1 MLWFEVKGGLKA
13 GKKLMDNIKLW
24 SLAENLGSVE
34 SLITHPVTMTHADV
48 EPAERARVGIIDGLV
63 RASVGLEDTD
73 DLIDALASRARPG
86 LDAMSDFLKFDTLSL
101 HAGQTVDPVFG
112 ARAAPIY
119 QTTSYVFP
127 DTDTASSIF
136 NLERGGHAY
145 SRITNPTVG
154 VLEQRIAALE
164 GGSAAVCTSSG
175 MAATFCAITAI
186 LSQGDHIV
194 ASTQMYGGNI
204 SLMKNTLPR
213 FGITTTFVDPT
224 DIDAFRDA
232 IQDNTKLIYGELI
245 GNPGLDI
252 LDLEAI
258 AKIGAEHHI
267 PFMVDAT
274 FNTPYLCRCLDYGAN
289 MTIHSVTKWMGGHG
303 TAIGGVVVDGG
314 NFDWGATDKYPTITA
329 PYAPFSGINFWE
341 EFGPSAFAT
350 RIRAEAMRDIGP
362 SMAPM
367 NAFLL
372 LQGIETLSLRM
383 DRHLSNT
390 AAMLEFLQSTS
401 RSSGSITRAC
411 RSTRSH
417 ALATEIPAQ
426 GCRLDRQFRR
436 QGWPRCRQGFHR
448 KHRTRIASC
457 ECRRRQ
463 DAGHSSGHDH
473 AFAHR
478 CRGTAC
484 SGHNRRHDAPVGR
497 ARRHR
502 RTSRQISNSAFVP
515 QNELSKA

>member
-1 MLWFEVKGGLKA
+1 
-13 GKKLMDNIKLW
+13 
-24 SLAENLGSVE
+24 
-34 SLITHPVTMTHADV
+34 
-48 EPAERARVGIIDGLV
+48 
-63 RASVGLEDTD
+63 
-73 DLIDALASRARPG
+73 
-86 LDAMSDFLKFDTLSL
+86 MSKFYSFDTLSL
-101 HAGQTVDPVFG
+101 HAGQTIDKEFG

-175 MAATFCAITAI
+175 MAATYVAITAI
-186 LSQGDHIV
+186 LGQGDHIV
-194 ASTQMYGGNI
+194 ASSQMYGGNI

-213 FGITTTFVDPT
+213 FGITATFVDPT
-224 DIDAFRDA
+224 DIDGFRKA
-232 IQDNTKLIYGELI
+232 MQDNTRLIYGELI

-252 LDLEAI
+252 MDLEAV
-258 AKIGAEHHI
+258 AAIGAEHHV

-303 TAIGGVVVDGG
+303 AAIGGVVVDGG
-314 NFDWGATDKYPTITA
+314 NFDWGASDKYPTITE
-329 PYAPFSGINFWE
+329 PYAPFQGINFWE

-362 SMAPM
+362 SMSPM

-383 DRHLSNT
+383 
-390 AAMLEFLQSTS
+390 E
-401 RSSGSITRAC
+401 
-411 RSTRSH
+411 
-417 ALATEIPAQ
+417 
-426 GCRLDRQFRR
+426 
-436 QGWPRCRQGFHR
+436 
-448 KHRTRIASC
+448 KHRTNTEKMIEYLSKHEQVSWVNHPSLPSHSSHQLAKKYLPKGAGSIVSFGVKGGR
-457 ECRRRQ
+457 
-463 DAGHSSGHDH
+463 DAGRAFIENVELASHLANVGDAKTLIIHPATTTHS
-473 AFAHR
+473 R
-478 CRGTAC
+478 I
-484 SGHNRRHDAPVGR
+484 DAEALVAAGITEDMIRLSVGLEDIEDLKTDFDNGFR
-497 ARRHR
+497 AARRV
-502 RTSRQISNSAFVP
+502 AGG
-515 QNELSKA
+515 

>member
-1 MLWFEVKGGLKA
+1 
-13 GKKLMDNIKLW
+13 
-24 SLAENLGSVE
+24 
-34 SLITHPVTMTHADV
+34 
-48 EPAERARVGIIDGLV
+48 
-63 RASVGLEDTD
+63 
-73 DLIDALASRARPG
+73 
-86 LDAMSDFLKFDTLSL
+86 MSDFLNFDTLSL
-101 HAGQTVDPVFG
+101 HAGQIVDPVFG

-145 SRITNPTVG
+145 SRITNPTVS

-194 ASTQMYGGNI
+194 ASSQMYGGNI

-213 FGITTTFVDPT
+213 FGITATFVDPT
-224 DIDAFRDA
+224 DNDAFRAA
-232 IQDNTKLIYGELI
+232 IQDNTKLIYGELV
-245 GNPGLDI
+245 GNPGLDV

-258 AKIGAEHHI
+258 AKIGADHHI

-274 FNTPYLCRCLDYGAN
+274 FNTPYLCRCFDYGAN
-289 MTIHSVTKWMGGHG
+289 ITIHSVTKWMGGHG

-314 NFDWGATDKYPTITA
+314 NFDWGASDKYPTITE
-329 PYAPFSGINFWE
+329 PYAPFSGINLWE

-383 DRHLSNT
+383 DKHMSNT
-390 AAMLEFLQSTS
+390 ATMLEFLQNHEQVIWVSHPS
-401 RSSGSITRAC
+401 LPDHSSHELAKKYLPKGAGSIVSFGVKGGR
-411 RSTRSH
+411 
-417 ALATEIPAQ
+417 
-426 GCRLDRQFRR
+426 
-436 QGWPRCRQGFHR
+436 
-448 KHRTRIASC
+448 
-457 ECRRRQ
+457 
-463 DAGHSSGHDH
+463 DAGKAFIENTELASHLANVGDAKTLVIHPATTTHS
-473 AFAHR
+473 R
-478 CRGTAC
+478 I
-484 SGHNRRHDAPVGR
+484 DADALVAAGITDDMIRLSVGLEDIKDIQADFEIGFR
-497 ARRHR
+497 AAKR
-502 RTSRQISNSAFVP
+502 I
-515 QNELSKA
+515 SKA

>member
-1 MLWFEVKGGLKA
+1 
-13 GKKLMDNIKLW
+13 
-24 SLAENLGSVE
+24 
-34 SLITHPVTMTHADV
+34 MT
-48 EPAERARVGIIDGLV
+48 R
-63 RASVGLEDTD
+63 
-73 DLIDALASRARPG
+73 
-86 LDAMSDFLKFDTLSL
+86 FLNFDTLSL
-101 HAGQTVDPVFG
+101 HAGQTLDPVYV

-145 SRITNPTVG
+145 TRITNPTVG

-164 GGSAAVCTSSG
+164 GGSAAVCTASG

-186 LSQGDHIV
+186 LGQGDHIV

-224 DIDAFRDA
+224 DVDGFAGA
-232 IQDNTKLIYGELI
+232 IRDNTKLIYGELI

-258 AKIGAEHHI
+258 ARIGADHHV

-274 FNTPYLCRCLDYGAN
+274 FNTPYLCRSLDYGAN
-289 MTIHSVTKWMGGHG
+289 MTVHSVTKWMGGHG
-303 TAIGGVVVDGG
+303 VAIGGAVVDGG
-314 NFDWGATDKYPTITA
+314 NFDWGATDKFPTITE
-329 PYAPFSGINFWE
+329 PYAPFQGINLWE

-362 SMAPM
+362 SMSPM

-383 DRHLSNT
+383 DRHIRNT
-390 AAMLEFLQSTS
+390 MALLEYLQAHEQVSWVNHPSLATH
-401 RSSGSITRAC
+401 SSHELAKKYLPKGAGSIISFGVKGGREAGKAFIENVELASHLANVGDAKTLIIHPATTTHSRIDADALRAAGI
-411 RSTRSH
+411 S
-417 ALATEIPAQ
+417 EDMI
-426 GCRLDRQFRR
+426 RLSVGLEDIADIKADFENGFRAA
-436 QGWPRCRQGFHR
+436 R
-448 KHRTRIASC
+448 K
-457 ECRRRQ
+457 
-463 DAGHSSGHDH
+463 
-473 AFAHR
+473 
-478 CRGTAC
+478 
-484 SGHNRRHDAPVGR
+484 R
-497 ARRHR
+497 A
-502 RTSRQISNSAFVP
+502 
-515 QNELSKA
+515 

>member
-1 MLWFEVKGGLKA
+1 
-13 GKKLMDNIKLW
+13 
-24 SLAENLGSVE
+24 
-34 SLITHPVTMTHADV
+34 
-48 EPAERARVGIIDGLV
+48 
-63 RASVGLEDTD
+63 
-73 DLIDALASRARPG
+73 
-86 LDAMSDFLKFDTLSL
+86 MSDFLEFDTLSL
-101 HAGQTVDPVFG
+101 HAGQTVDKEFG

-164 GGSAAVCTSSG
+164 GGSAAVCTASG
-175 MAATFCAITAI
+175 MAATFVAITAI
-186 LSQGDHIV
+186 LGQGDHIV
-194 ASTQMYGGNI
+194 ASSQMYGGNI

-213 FGITTTFVDPT
+213 FGITATFVDPT
-224 DIDAFRDA
+224 DIDGFKNA
-232 IQDNTKLIYGELI
+232 IQDNTRLIYGELI

-258 AKIGAEHHI
+258 ASIGDKHHI

-274 FNTPYLCRCLDYGAN
+274 FNTPYLCRCFDHGAN
-289 MTIHSVTKWMGGHG
+289 ITIHSVTKWMGGHG

-314 NFDWGATDKYPTITA
+314 NFDWGRTDKYPTITED
-329 PYAPFSGINFWE
+329 YAPFQGINLWE

-383 DRHLSNT
+383 
-390 AAMLEFLQSTS
+390 E
-401 RSSGSITRAC
+401 
-411 RSTRSH
+411 
-417 ALATEIPAQ
+417 
-426 GCRLDRQFRR
+426 
-436 QGWPRCRQGFHR
+436 
-448 KHRTRIASC
+448 KHRTNTEKMLEYLSNHDRVSWVSHPSLPS
-457 ECRRRQ
+457 
-463 DAGHSSGHDH
+463 HSSHELAKKYLPKGAGSIVSFGVKGGREAGK
-473 AFAHR
+473 AFIENVELASHLANV
-478 CRGTAC
+478 G
-484 SGHNRRHDAPVGR
+484 DAKTLIIHPATTTHSRIDADALVAAGITEDMIRLSVGLEDVKDLQADFETGFR
-497 ARRHR
+497 AAKRV
-502 RTSRQISNSAFVP
+502 AGD
-515 QNELSKA
+515 

>member
-1 MLWFEVKGGLKA
+1 
-13 GKKLMDNIKLW
+13 
-24 SLAENLGSVE
+24 
-34 SLITHPVTMTHADV
+34 
-48 EPAERARVGIIDGLV
+48 
-63 RASVGLEDTD
+63 
-73 DLIDALASRARPG
+73 
-86 LDAMSDFLKFDTLSL
+86 MSDFLKFDTLSL

-164 GGSAAVCTSSG
+164 GGSAAVCTASG

-213 FGITTTFVDPT
+213 FGITATFFDPT
-224 DIDAFRDA
+224 DIDACRNA
-232 IQDNTKLIYGELI
+232 IQDNTRLIYGELI

-289 MTIHSVTKWMGGHG
+289 MTVHSVTKWMGGHG
-303 TAIGGVVVDGG
+303 NAIGGVVVDGG
-314 NFDWGATDKYPTITA
+314 NFDWGASDKYPTITA
-329 PYAPFSGINFWE
+329 PYAPFSGINLWE

-350 RIRAEAMRDIGP
+350 RIRAEAMRDFGP
-362 SMAPM
+362 SMSPM

-383 DRHLSNT
+383 DRHMSNT
-390 AAMLEFLQSTS
+390 AAMLEFLQNHEQVSWVNHPS
-401 RSSGSITRAC
+401 LPKHRSHKLAQKYLPKGAGSI
-411 RSTRSH
+411 
-417 ALATEIPAQ
+417 I
-426 GCRLDRQFRR
+426 
-436 QGWPRCRQGFHR
+436 GFGVKGGR
-448 KHRTRIASC
+448 
-457 ECRRRQ
+457 
-463 DAGHSSGHDH
+463 DAGKAFIENVELASHLANVGDAKTLVIHPATTTHS
-473 AFAHR
+473 R
-478 CRGTAC
+478 I
-484 SGHNRRHDAPVGR
+484 DADALKAAGITEDMVRLSVGLEDIADIR
-497 ARRHR
+497 ADFETGFRAAKRL
-502 RTSRQISNSAFVP
+502 V
-515 QNELSKA
+515 KG

>member
-1 MLWFEVKGGLKA
+1 
-13 GKKLMDNIKLW
+13 
-24 SLAENLGSVE
+24 
-34 SLITHPVTMTHADV
+34 
-48 EPAERARVGIIDGLV
+48 
-63 RASVGLEDTD
+63 
-73 DLIDALASRARPG
+73 
-86 LDAMSDFLKFDTLSL
+86 MSDFLKFDTLSL

-112 ARAAPIY
+112 ARATPIY

-213 FGITTTFVDPT
+213 FGITTTFFDPT
-224 DIDAFRDA
+224 DIDACRAA

-289 MTIHSVTKWMGGHG
+289 MTVHSVTKWLGGHG

-314 NFDWGATDKYPTITA
+314 NFDWGATDKYPTITE
-329 PYAPFSGINFWE
+329 PYAPFSGINLWE

-383 DRHLSNT
+383 DKHLANT
-390 AAMLEFLQSTS
+390 AAMLEFLQQHEQVSWVS
-401 RSSGSITRAC
+401 HPSLPEH
-411 RSTRSH
+411 RSH
-417 ALATEIPAQ
+417 ALAAKYLPKGAGSIISFGVKGGRGAGKAFIENTELASHLANVGDAKTLIIHPATTTHSRIDAAALVAA
-426 GCRLDRQFRR
+426 GITEDMVRLSVGLEDISDIKADFETSFRAVKR
-436 QGWPRCRQGFHR
+436 LA
-448 KHRTRIASC
+448 KS
-457 ECRRRQ
+457 
-463 DAGHSSGHDH
+463 
-473 AFAHR
+473 
-478 CRGTAC
+478 
-484 SGHNRRHDAPVGR
+484 
-497 ARRHR
+497 
-502 RTSRQISNSAFVP
+502 
-515 QNELSKA
+515 

>member
-1 MLWFEVKGGLKA
+1 M
-13 GKKLMDNIKLW
+13 
-24 SLAENLGSVE
+24 
-34 SLITHPVTMTHADV
+34 
-48 EPAERARVGIIDGLV
+48 
-63 RASVGLEDTD
+63 
-73 DLIDALASRARPG
+73 SR
-86 LDAMSDFLKFDTLSL
+86 FLNFDTLAL
-101 HAGQTVDPVFG
+101 HAGQVVDPEFG

-186 LSQGDHIV
+186 LGQGDHIV

-213 FGITTTFVDPT
+213 FGITASFFDPT
-224 DIDAFRDA
+224 DTDACRAA

-252 LDLEAI
+252 LDLDAI
-258 AKIGAEHHI
+258 GKIGTDHNI
-267 PFMVDAT
+267 PVMIDAT
-274 FNTPYLCRCLDYGAN
+274 FNTPYLCRCFEYGAN
-289 MTIHSVTKWMGGHG
+289 MTVHSVTKWMGGHG

-314 NFDWGATDKYPTITA
+314 NFDWGATDKYPTITE

-341 EFGPSAFAT
+341 EFGPAAFAT

-362 SMAPM
+362 SMSPM

-383 DRHLSNT
+383 DKHMSNTMDLLDYLSNHDQVSWVNHPSL
-390 AAMLEFLQSTS
+390 ASH
-401 RSSGSITRAC
+401 SSHELAKKYLPKGAGSIVSFGVKGGREAGKAFIENCELASHLANVGDAKTLIIHPATTTHSRIDADALVAAGITEDMVRLSVGLEDVADIKADFENGFRA
-411 RSTRSH
+411 
-417 ALATEIPAQ
+417 A
-426 GCRLDRQFRR
+426 
-436 QGWPRCRQGFHR
+436 
-448 KHRTRIASC
+448 KRIAK
-457 ECRRRQ
+457 
-463 DAGHSSGHDH
+463 G
-473 AFAHR
+473 
-478 CRGTAC
+478 
-484 SGHNRRHDAPVGR
+484 
-497 ARRHR
+497 
-502 RTSRQISNSAFVP
+502 
-515 QNELSKA
+515 

>member
-1 MLWFEVKGGLKA
+1 M
-13 GKKLMDNIKLW
+13 
-24 SLAENLGSVE
+24 
-34 SLITHPVTMTHADV
+34 
-48 EPAERARVGIIDGLV
+48 
-63 RASVGLEDTD
+63 
-73 DLIDALASRARPG
+73 SR
-86 LDAMSDFLKFDTLSL
+86 FLNFDTLSL
-101 HAGQTVDPVFG
+101 HAGQIVDPEFG

-164 GGSAAVCTSSG
+164 GGSAAVCTASG

-213 FGITTTFVDPT
+213 FGITATFVDPT
-224 DIDAFRDA
+224 DTDGFRTA

-258 AKIGAEHHI
+258 AKIGADHHI
-267 PFMVDAT
+267 PVMIDAT
-274 FNTPYLCRCLDYGAN
+274 FNTPYLCRCFDYGAN

-314 NFDWGATDKYPTITA
+314 NFDWGATDKYPTITE
-329 PYAPFSGINFWE
+329 PYAPFTGINLWE

-362 SMAPM
+362 TMSPM

-383 DRHLSNT
+383 DKHLSNT
-390 AAMLEFLQSTS
+390 MDLLDYLSNHEQVSWVNHPSLPSH
-401 RSSGSITRAC
+401 SSHELARKYLPKGAGSIVSFGVQGGREAGKAFIENVELASHLANVGDAKTLIIHPATTTHSRIDADALVAAGITEDMVRLSVGLEDVADIKADFELGFRA
-411 RSTRSH
+411 
-417 ALATEIPAQ
+417 A
-426 GCRLDRQFRR
+426 
-436 QGWPRCRQGFHR
+436 
-448 KHRTRIASC
+448 KRIARKVG
-457 ECRRRQ
+457 ER
-463 DAGHSSGHDH
+463 AGKG
-473 AFAHR
+473 
-478 CRGTAC
+478 
-484 SGHNRRHDAPVGR
+484 
-497 ARRHR
+497 
-502 RTSRQISNSAFVP
+502 
-515 QNELSKA
+515 